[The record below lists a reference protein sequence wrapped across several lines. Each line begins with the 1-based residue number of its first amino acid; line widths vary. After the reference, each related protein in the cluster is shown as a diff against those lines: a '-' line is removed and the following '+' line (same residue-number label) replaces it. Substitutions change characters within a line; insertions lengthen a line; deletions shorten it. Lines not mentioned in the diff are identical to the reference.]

1 MMDSPSFLNAA
12 FRTGTAKPGVH
23 QTGCSSE
30 ALTLGSVDL
39 KRSAKVSPV
48 FNYPYAE
55 TRRALEQM
63 KLQQEWDSCHG
74 LKLRYTNPVT
84 GDFAMPS

>member
-1 MMDSPSFLNAA
+1 
-12 FRTGTAKPGVH
+12 
-23 QTGCSSE
+23 
-30 ALTLGSVDL
+30 
-39 KRSAKVSPV
+39 VSPI

-55 TRRALEQM
+55 TQRALEQM